1 MYTLLKYTNKHTH
14 NNAKQIRKTN
24 GCTKKKKDK
33 HTKEWAEKWM
43 RRIET
48 QKMKEEIDKSGKKR
62 KVLLVEISIQ
72 NMWDFFFPLFSPF
85 SSWFEEI
92 VFW

>member
-1 MYTLLKYTNKHTH
+1 MDV
-14 NNAKQIRKTN
+14 Q
-24 GCTKKKKDK
+24 KKKDK

>member
-1 MYTLLKYTNKHTH
+1 
-14 NNAKQIRKTN
+14 
-24 GCTKKKKDK
+24 
-33 HTKEWAEKWM
+33 M

-72 NMWDFFFPLFSPF
+72 NM
-85 SSWFEEI
+85 
-92 VFW
+92 